1 MENTEM
7 WNKCPPENDLLKCIV
22 LTHGCTGQTNILK
35 VGGGG
40 TTYILSTNIEENNV
54 IFPLL
59 SQKSGGNRPQ
69 FLLHRNSIR
78 QLYSSQLEVT

>member
-1 MENTEM
+1 
-7 WNKCPPENDLLKCIV
+7 
-22 LTHGCTGQTNILK
+22 
-35 VGGGG
+35 
-40 TTYILSTNIEENNV
+40 
-54 IFPLL
+54 LL